1 MMTKR
6 IQKVSAAVL
15 ALGALG
21 LGGSALAQGASTT
34 EPVGGPDRDSIQ
46 AGDQTTPDTAAAA
59 ASATKASA
67 PKASTGS
74 SGAAAEQPG
83 AESATEQPGAE
94 SATEQPGAE
103 GSSETAADSDG
114 PGGHAD
120 EPGNAAADNQFQ
132 GAQ

>member
-1 MMTKR
+1 MALGTPTQGGIMTKR

-21 LGGSALAQGASTT
+21 LGGSAIAQGASST
-34 EPVGGPDRDSIQ
+34 EPVGGPDRDAIQ
-46 AGDQTTPDTAAAA
+46 AGDQTTPDR
-59 ASATKASA
+59 AT
-67 PKASTGS
+67 
-74 SGAAAEQPG
+74 AAAEQPG
-83 AESATEQPGAE
+83 VES
-94 SATEQPGAE
+94 
-103 GSSETAADSDG
+103 SSETAANSDG